1 MDLCH
6 RGLKKGQ
13 GSQRVNFLNFHRA
26 MFSRFRYSYIIFVPN
41 FQPCLPYGKRIWCFC
56 PNGVLRG
63 KTRVGKCASSQFVRS
78 VFRAA
83 VYRYYAP
90 GCPLI
95 PPPPPALSYS
105 YSEQVKES
113 SSWSLSLLLDDD
125 EALELSTSTVGVA
138 VSILFFLLSEPRL
151 TMSRVFTSVEDFGT
165 CFGLG

>member
-6 RGLKKGQ
+6 RGLKKG
-13 GSQRVNFLNFHRA
+13 VNENLRPSMAICTRQFCTI
-26 MFSRFRYSYIIFVPN
+26 SRF
-41 FQPCLPYGKRIWCFC
+41 CC
-56 PNGVLRG
+56 PPSGVLQKIG
-63 KTRVGKCASSQFVRS
+63 VSGVNLPPGTMSNHT
-78 VFRAA
+78 
-83 VYRYYAP
+83 P
-90 GCPLI
+90 GCPPI